1 MKVVFLKDV
10 ANIGRAGEIKEV
22 ADGYGRN
29 FLLPKKLALLATPSA
44 LKAAE
49 AQLQKEKGKQQRF
62 ATETSK
68 LAQQLEGFLITFKE
82 RVTEED
88 RLYGSVR
95 DSDIARELSQL
106 TGFDI
111 AKEKIELEEPIR
123 QLGDYEVTVRLS
135 EDVAPKIRVMVT
147 KEE

>member
-1 MKVVFLKDV
+1 MKIVLLEDV
-10 ANIGRAGEIKEV
+10 ANVGRAGEVKEV

-49 AQLQKEKGKQQRF
+49 AQLQKEKEKQQHF
-62 ATETSK
+62 DAEITK
-68 LAQQLEGFLITFKE
+68 LAQQIEGLLITFKE
-82 RVTEED
+82 RVSSED

-106 TGFDI
+106 TGLDI

-123 QLGDYEVTVRLS
+123 QLGEYEVPVRLS
-135 EDVAPKIRVMVT
+135 EDLAPKIKVIVT
-147 KEE
+147 REE

>member
-1 MKVVFLKDV
+1 MKIVLLEDV
-10 ANIGRAGEIKEV
+10 ANVGRAGEVKEV

-49 AQLQKEKGKQQRF
+49 VQLQKEKEKQQHF
-62 ATETSK
+62 DAEITK
-68 LAQQLEGFLITFKE
+68 LAQQIEGLLITFKE
-82 RVTEED
+82 RVSSED

-106 TGFDI
+106 TGLDI

-123 QLGDYEVTVRLS
+123 QLGEYEVAVRLS
-135 EDVAPKIRVMVT
+135 EDLAPKIKVDVT